1 MNRKPPAVDLGVQ
14 TNPKAR
20 TRRLANGKSILT
32 APVVGGTIRAVGGGW
47 VTETLT
53 VCPSC
58 GVSVRTE
65 LGIGADQIPTST
77 IRGKRMSFVRDPETL
92 EIVENVD
99 LRRRPP
105 TTPTIPGM
113 TPVVDGTAI
122 GLQHA
127 SSDRRTSPTSS
138 KNETTSTASA
148 WPLTS
153 TNATLEGD
161 RGVKTFGL
169 CNRKRSRKTV

>member
-92 EIVENVD
+92 EIVEMLTSDVD
-99 LRRRPP
+99 LPLPP
-105 TTPTIPGM
+105 P
-113 TPVVDGTAI
+113 
-122 GLQHA
+122 
-127 SSDRRTSPTSS
+127 SP
-138 KNETTSTASA
+138 A
-148 WPLTS
+148 
-153 TNATLEGD
+153 
-161 RGVKTFGL
+161 
-169 CNRKRSRKTV
+169 